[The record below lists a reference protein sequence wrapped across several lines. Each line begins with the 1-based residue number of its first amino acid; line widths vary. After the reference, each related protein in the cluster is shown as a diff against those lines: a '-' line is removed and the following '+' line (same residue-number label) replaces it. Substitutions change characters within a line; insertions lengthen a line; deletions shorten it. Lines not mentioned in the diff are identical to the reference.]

1 MSGVAAKKTTRV
13 CFAVAPKRNLLQ
25 VPLQWT
31 GQFSN
36 HGFEPRKIFMSNTQS
51 ILVVD
56 DDDILRNRLEKA
68 FIKRGFRVFV
78 AEGYESAI
86 ELARTEQP
94 DRAVLDLK
102 MPGLT
107 GVDVLREIRNISP
120 ETECVILT
128 GYGSIT
134 NAVEAVKLG
143 AVGYVTK
150 PADADQVLAAF
161 EENPK
166 GSPTPDFPP
175 PSLAEAQWEHIQRVL
190 ADSGGNISEAARRL
204 DIPRRTLQRKLK
216 KNAP

>member
-1 MSGVAAKKTTRV
+1 M
-13 CFAVAPKRNLLQ
+13 LE
-25 VPLQWT
+25 
-31 GQFSN
+31 SN
-36 HGFEPRKIFMSNTQS
+36 S

-56 DDDILRNRLEKA
+56 DDDILRSRLEKA
-68 FIKRGFRVFV
+68 FSRRGFRVLV
-78 AEGYESAI
+78 ADGYETAI
-86 ELARTEQP
+86 RMGRLYQP

-102 MPGLT
+102 MPGRSGL
-107 GVDVLREIRNISP
+107 VVLQDLLQVSP
-120 ETECVILT
+120 KTKCVILT

-143 AVGYVTK
+143 AVGYLTK
-150 PADADQVLAAF
+150 PADADQVLFAF
-161 EENPK
+161 EENK
-166 GSPTPDFPP
+166 TASPTPEFPP

>member
-1 MSGVAAKKTTRV
+1 MEAKT
-13 CFAVAPKRNLLQ
+13 
-25 VPLQWT
+25 
-31 GQFSN
+31 
-36 HGFEPRKIFMSNTQS
+36 IM
-51 ILVVD
+51 VVD
-56 DDDILRNRLEKA
+56 DDDVLRSRLEKA
-68 FIKRGFRVFV
+68 FSKRGWQVIV
-78 AEGYESAI
+78 ADGYEAAI
-86 ELARTEQP
+86 YHARIHQP

-102 MPGLT
+102 MPGHS
-107 GVDVLREIRNISP
+107 GIDVLRDLLRVSP
-120 ETECVILT
+120 DTKCVILT

-150 PADADQVLAAF
+150 PADADDVLSAF
-161 EENPK
+161 EEHK
-166 GSPTPDFPP
+166 GATPTPEFPP

>member
-1 MSGVAAKKTTRV
+1 MPTET
-13 CFAVAPKRNLLQ
+13 
-25 VPLQWT
+25 
-31 GQFSN
+31 
-36 HGFEPRKIFMSNTQS
+36 

-56 DDDILRNRLEKA
+56 DDEVLRNRLEKS
-68 FIKRGFRVFV
+68 FVRRGWVV
-78 AEGYESAI
+78 YAAEGYAQAI
-86 ELARTEQP
+86 EHAKTHQP
-94 DRAVLDLK
+94 SRAVLDLK
-102 MPGLT
+102 MPGHT
-107 GVDVLREIRNISP
+107 GLDVLREIRAASP
-120 ETECVILT
+120 ETKCVILT

-143 AVGYVTK
+143 AIGYITK

-161 EENPK
+161 EEGP
-166 GSPTPDFPP
+166 SPTPDFPP

>member
-1 MSGVAAKKTTRV
+1 M
-13 CFAVAPKRNLLQ
+13 
-25 VPLQWT
+25 
-31 GQFSN
+31 
-36 HGFEPRKIFMSNTQS
+36 TQLDHPET

-56 DDDILRNRLEKA
+56 DDDVLRNRLEKSLTR
-68 FIKRGFRVFV
+68 RGFNVFV
-78 AEGYESAI
+78 ADGFEEAI
-86 ELARTEQP
+86 EKATTHKP
-94 DRAVLDLK
+94 NRAVLDLK
-102 MPGLT
+102 MPNRTGLE
-107 GVDVLREIRNISP
+107 VLRDIRDVSP
-120 ETECVILT
+120 ETRCVILT

-143 AVGYVTK
+143 AVGYITK

-161 EENPK
+161 EETPK
-166 GSPTPDFPP
+166 PLPTPEIKP

>member
-1 MSGVAAKKTTRV
+1 MNYPNFPSEKMTET
-13 CFAVAPKRNLLQ
+13 L
-25 VPLQWT
+25 
-31 GQFSN
+31 
-36 HGFEPRKIFMSNTQS
+36 S

-56 DDDILRNRLEKA
+56 DDDVLRNRLEKA
-68 FIKRGFRVFV
+68 FVRRGFIVYIAGNRDQ
-78 AEGYESAI
+78 ALQ
-86 ELARTEQP
+86 LALMHKP

-102 MPGLT
+102 MPGQSGLE
-107 GVDVLREIRNISP
+107 VLSEMREKSP
-120 ETECVILT
+120 TTECVILT
-128 GYGSIT
+128 GYGSIS

-161 EENPK
+161 EDSPVIENPE
-166 GSPTPDFPP
+166 FPP
-175 PSLAEAQWEHIQRVL
+175 PSLAAAQWEHIQRVL